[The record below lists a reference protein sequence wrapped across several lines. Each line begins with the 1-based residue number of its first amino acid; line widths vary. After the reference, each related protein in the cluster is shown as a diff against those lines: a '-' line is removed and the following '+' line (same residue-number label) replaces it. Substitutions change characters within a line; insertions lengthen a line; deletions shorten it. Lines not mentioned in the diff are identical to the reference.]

1 VSFVSELKR
10 RNVFR
15 AAAVYAVVAW
25 LLIQI
30 VATIEEPLGLPQWF
44 DTAVIVLLAVGFP
57 IVVILSWAFE
67 LTPEGIKPSAEV
79 SVAESI
85 TQRTGQKLNIVIIA
99 ALTLAVVFLVAD
111 NYVLDLTQP
120 APVQTQDRHSI
131 AALPFSNESAAQEDA
146 EFLANG
152 LHDEVLTQLA
162 KIHSLKVISRTSVEA
177 YRDAARNLREIGQEL
192 GVANILEGRV
202 QRAGNMLR
210 INVQLIDAATDE
222 HLWAETYDRELSA
235 ENIFA
240 VQAEMAAAIA
250 DALEATLTPEERA
263 QLGAVPTT
271 NTRAYNFYLSGK
283 EYRRA
288 PVDENNFSLAAQQLQ
303 RAVDEDPQFALA
315 WAELAG
321 AHLDMYWF
329 GEDRAPAR
337 RDRARAAIERA
348 FAITPNLPE
357 AHLAMAE
364 YHYHGFRNYERALA
378 ELEIAAPGVSESSNF
393 YLNRGA
399 INRRLGNWQPAIADF
414 ARALELDP
422 RSASILVESGN
433 TYGML
438 RDFDVAESFYRRA
451 AELTPD
457 RPSFELAELAYERD
471 GNIRPNREILA
482 RVGEGYGRYG
492 VFFGWSTA
500 MIEREYARALEYL
513 DRADQDAIEA
523 GPFYFS
529 VPGARGITLALMGR
543 AEAAAEQISEAR
555 RQIEATIAALGDP
568 EPEHSRFFLMLAA
581 VLAYSGDH
589 DAAIAAAERT
599 LALLPPTRDA
609 MLGQELKREV
619 ALRVL
624 VPLGETDRAIAL
636 LDDYLSSPGGS
647 WTIQAVIA
655 GPWLDPIR
663 DDPRY
668 QAFVERHRTE

>member
-1 VSFVSELKR
+1 VPLISELKR

-44 DTAVIVLLAVGFP
+44 DTAIIVLLAVGFP
-57 IVVILSWAFE
+57 LVVVLSWAFE
-67 LTPEGIKPSAEV
+67 LTPEGIKPSV
-79 SVAESI
+79 DVPVAESI
-85 TQRTGQKLNIVIIA
+85 TRRTGQKLNVAIIV
-99 ALTLAVVFLVAD
+99 ALSLAVIFLVVD
-111 NYVLDLTQP
+111 NYVLESPSTESA
-120 APVQTQDRHSI
+120 APQDRHSI

-263 QLGAVPTT
+263 QINAVPTT

-348 FAITPNLPE
+348 FAITPDLPE

-364 YHYHGFRNYERALA
+364 YHYHGFRDYERALA
-378 ELEIAAPGVSESSNF
+378 ELEIAAPGVSENSSYF
-393 YLNRGA
+393 LNRGS
-399 INRRLGNWQPAIADF
+399 IHRRLGNWQPAIADF

-433 TYGML
+433 TYEMQ
-438 RDFDVAESFYRRA
+438 RDYATAESFYRRA
-451 AELTPD
+451 AELLPD
-457 RPSFELAELAYERD
+457 RPPFELAELAFERD
-471 GNIRPNREILA
+471 GDVGLNKEILA
-482 RVGEGYGRYG
+482 RIGEGYGRYG

-500 MIEREYARALEYL
+500 MIGREYDSALGYL
-513 DRADQDAIEA
+513 GRADQDTFEA

-529 VPGARGITLALMGR
+529 VPGARGITLVFMGR
-543 AEAAAEQISEAR
+543 TQAASEQLAEAR
-555 RQIEATIAALGDP
+555 RQLEATIAALGDP
-568 EPEHSRFFLMLAA
+568 EPEHNRFSLMLAIVA
-581 VLAYSGDH
+581 AYAGDS
-589 DAAIAAAERT
+589 DAAIAAADRA
-599 LALLPPTRDA
+599 LALLPPSRDA

-619 ALRVL
+619 AMRVL
-624 VPLGETDRAIAL
+624 VPLGEIDRAIAL
-636 LDDYLSSPGGS
+636 LDDYLSSAGGS
-647 WTIQAVIA
+647 WSIQAVIA
-655 GPWLDPIR
+655 GPWLDSIR

-668 QAFVERHRTE
+668 RAFVERHRTG